1 MRILIVRLSA
11 LGDTALTV
19 PLLLALR
26 EALPEAHLGWVVEEL
41 SAPLLETL
49 PQLDTLHV
57 WRKKDR
63 NALGMWRLGRELRAH
78 RYQVSIDAQGLTK
91 SALLPWLAGIPRRVG
106 FARAPLEA
114 RELSPILNN
123 IRISP
128 PPQVRH
134 IADRILCLGQ
144 GMGLD
149 LLSLPRPSFPVDP
162 AAHRRMLD
170 WWNRDGLGNKVVVFG
185 ISSSWVTKMWPV
197 EHMASIVNLARDR
210 GYRCVLT
217 WGPGDAQKLPRWIEV
232 LGEAVVPSPPT
243 THLADLVA
251 LLSLGERYAGPDSA
265 SLHLAWLLGKPT
277 FSWFGPSDSE
287 RAGPCGSGQ
296 VRVTAHPPTRK
307 KEGPM
312 LHCLHPDRV
321 VPLFQAWLDNEYEN
335 NNNRGDDS
343 TQGNC
348 C

>member
-26 EALPEAHLGWVVEEL
+26 EALPKAHLGWVVEEL

-63 NALGMWRLGRELRAH
+63 SAVGMWKLGRELRAH
-78 RYQVSIDAQGLTK
+78 DYHVSIDAQGLTK

-114 RELSPILNN
+114 RELAPILNN
-123 IRISP
+123 VRISP
-128 PPQVRH
+128 PPHVRH
-134 IADRILCLGQ
+134 IADRILCLGE

-149 LLSLPRPSFPVDP
+149 LSAQPRPLFPVDP
-162 AAHRRMLD
+162 SAHHRMQE
-170 WWNRDGLGNKVVVFG
+170 WWNGEGLGSKAVIFG

-217 WGPGDAQKLPRWIEV
+217 WGPGDAQRLPQWLEA
-232 LGEAVVPSPPT
+232 LGNNVVPSPPT

-287 RAGPCGSGQ
+287 RGGPYGPGH
-296 VRVTAHPPTRK
+296 VKVVAHPPTRR

-312 LHCLHPDRV
+312 LQSLTPDRV
-321 VPLFQAWLDNEYEN
+321 VPLFEAWLSN
-335 NNNRGDDS
+335 DS
-343 TQGNC
+343 KAGL
-348 C
+348 